1 MKIESMRLKQFVD
14 AFFERPQ
21 SHIYIRPEI
30 SFLLANKTDVWD
42 TVGLPGAVV
51 IYRNRHFKNMDEG
64 YGEASPVLVIN
75 KKPECMNRTL

>member
-1 MKIESMRLKQFVD
+1 MQIESMKLKQFVD

-21 SHIYIRPEI
+21 SHIYTRPEI

-42 TVGLPGAVV
+42 IVGWPGAVA
-51 IYRNRHFKNMDEG
+51 IYRNSQFKNMDEG
-64 YGEASPVLVIN
+64 YGEATPILVIH